1 MNRNTMKHSLGT
13 AAIATGKSK
22 TTIHRAIKSGKLSAF
37 KNDDGTFEIDPAEL
51 HRVFDPVT
59 HGVTG
64 NSVME
69 QSVTPD
75 AVALL
80 AQENAFL
87 KLQLERER
95 EFNRDLQAMLK
106 NESEE
111 RRKLTA
117 LLTHQK
123 DQTEQNTPSTAKKTN
138 SLFQRIFKR

>member
-1 MNRNTMKHSLGT
+1 MKHSLGT

-37 KNDDGTFEIDPAEL
+37 KNDDGTFEIDPSEL

-59 HGVTG
+59 RSVTG
-64 NSVME
+64 NTAME

-75 AVALL
+75 VTALL
-80 AQENAFL
+80 AQENDFL
-87 KLQLERER
+87 RLQLERER
-95 EFNRDLQAMLK
+95 EFNRDLQLMLK
-106 NESEE
+106 TESEE

-117 LLTHQK
+117 LLTYQK

-138 SLFQRIFKR
+138 SLFAKIFKKDLR

>member
-1 MNRNTMKHSLGT
+1 MKHSLGT

-51 HRVFDPVT
+51 HRVFYPVT

-64 NSVME
+64 NTTME

-75 AVALL
+75 VTALL
-80 AQENAFL
+80 AQENDFL
-87 KLQLERER
+87 RLQLERER
-95 EFNRDLQAMLK
+95 EFNRDLQLMLK
-106 NESEE
+106 TESDE

-123 DQTEQNTPSTAKKTN
+123 DQTEQHTQSTAKKTN
-138 SLFQRIFKR
+138 TLFERIFKKDVK

>member
-1 MNRNTMKHSLGT
+1 MKHSLGT

-37 KNDDGTFEIDPAEL
+37 KNDDGTFEIDPSEL

-64 NSVME
+64 NTAME

-75 AVALL
+75 VTALL
-80 AQENAFL
+80 AQENDFL
-87 KLQLERER
+87 RLQLERER
-95 EFNRDLQAMLK
+95 EFNRDLQLMLK
-106 NESEE
+106 TESEE

-123 DQTEQNTPSTAKKTN
+123 DQIEQNTKSTAKKTN
-138 SLFQRIFKR
+138 SLFLKIFKC

>member
-1 MNRNTMKHSLGT
+1 
-13 AAIATGKSK
+13 
-22 TTIHRAIKSGKLSAF
+22 
-37 KNDDGTFEIDPAEL
+37 
-51 HRVFDPVT
+51 
-59 HGVTG
+59 
-64 NSVME
+64 ME

-75 AVALL
+75 VTALI

-117 LLTHQK
+117 LLTHQQ
-123 DQTEQNTPSTAKKTN
+123 DQTEQHTQSTAKKEN
-138 SLFQRIFKR
+138 SLFNRIFKR

>member
-1 MNRNTMKHSLGT
+1 MKHSLGT

-59 HGVTG
+59 NGVAG
-64 NSVME
+64 NTAME

-75 AVALL
+75 AVALI

-95 EFNRDLQAMLK
+95 EFNRDLQLMLK
-106 NESEE
+106 TENEE

-123 DQTEQNTPSTAKKTN
+123 DQTDTSTAKKTN

>member
-1 MNRNTMKHSLGT
+1 MKHSLGT

-59 HGVTG
+59 YIVTG
-64 NSVME
+64 NSAME

-75 AVALL
+75 VTALI

-95 EFNRDLQAMLK
+95 EFNRDLQLMLK
-106 NESEE
+106 TESEE

-123 DQTEQNTPSTAKKTN
+123 DQKDTPSTAKKTN
-138 SLFQRIFKR
+138 SLFDRIFRR

>member
-1 MNRNTMKHSLGT
+1 MKHSLGT

-75 AVALL
+75 VTALI

-117 LLTHQK
+117 LLTHQ
-123 DQTEQNTPSTAKKTN
+123 TEIPSTTKKTN
-138 SLFQRIFKR
+138 SLFLKIFKR

>member
-1 MNRNTMKHSLGT
+1 MKHSLGT

-59 HGVTG
+59 HGVTC
-64 NSVME
+64 NTTME

-75 AVALL
+75 ATALI
-80 AQENAFL
+80 AQENTFL

-95 EFNRDLQAMLK
+95 EFNRDLQLMLK
-106 NESEE
+106 TESEE

-123 DQTEQNTPSTAKKTN
+123 DQTEQNTKSTAKKTN
-138 SLFQRIFKR
+138 SLFDRIFKKGNL

>member
-1 MNRNTMKHSLGT
+1 MKHSLGT

-75 AVALL
+75 VTALL
-80 AQENAFL
+80 AQENDYL
-87 KLQLERER
+87 RLQLERER
-95 EFNRDLQAMLK
+95 EFNRDLQLMLK
-106 NESEE
+106 TESEE

-123 DQTEQNTPSTAKKTN
+123 DQTEQPPPSTAKKTN
-138 SLFQRIFKR
+138 SLFMKIFKKDFR

>member
-1 MNRNTMKHSLGT
+1 MKHTLGT

-37 KNDDGTFEIDPAEL
+37 KNDDGAFEIDPAEL

-59 HGVTG
+59 YGVTG
-64 NSVME
+64 NSAME

-75 AVALL
+75 VTALI

-95 EFNRDLQAMLK
+95 EFNRDLQLMLK
-106 NESEE
+106 TESEE

-123 DQTEQNTPSTAKKTN
+123 DQTEQNPPSTAKKTN
-138 SLFQRIFKR
+138 SLFMKIFKKDFR

>member
-1 MNRNTMKHSLGT
+1 MKHSLGT

-64 NSVME
+64 NTTME

-75 AVALL
+75 VTALI
-80 AQENAFL
+80 AQENVFL
-87 KLQLERER
+87 KLQIERER
-95 EFNRDLQAMLK
+95 EFNRDLQLMLK
-106 NESEE
+106 TESEE

-117 LLTHQK
+117 LVTHQQ
-123 DQTEQNTPSTAKKTN
+123 DQTEQNTKSTVKKTN
-138 SLFQRIFKR
+138 SLFLKIFKR

>member
-1 MNRNTMKHSLGT
+1 MKHSLGT

-37 KNDDGTFEIDPAEL
+37 KNDDGAFEIDPSEL

-64 NSVME
+64 NTAME

-75 AVALL
+75 VTALL
-80 AQENAFL
+80 AQENDFL
-87 KLQLERER
+87 RLQLERER
-95 EFNRDLQAMLK
+95 EFNRDLQLMLK
-106 NESEE
+106 TESEE
-111 RRKLTA
+111 RKKLTA

-123 DQTEQNTPSTAKKTN
+123 DQTEQNTNSTAKKTN
-138 SLFQRIFKR
+138 SLFAKIFKKDLR

>member
-1 MNRNTMKHSLGT
+1 MKHSLGT

-59 HGVTG
+59 NGVTR
-64 NSVME
+64 NTTME
-69 QSVTPD
+69 QSVTPSEI
-75 AVALL
+75 ALI

-111 RRKLTA
+111 RSKLTA
-117 LLTHQK
+117 LLTHYQEPK
-123 DQTEQNTPSTAKKTN
+123 SSG
-138 SLFQRIFKR
+138 SLWNKVFKR

>member
-1 MNRNTMKHSLGT
+1 MKHSLGT

-37 KNDDGTFEIDPAEL
+37 KNDDGAFEIDPSEL
-51 HRVFDPVT
+51 HRVFEPVT

-64 NSVME
+64 NTTME

-75 AVALL
+75 VTALL
-80 AQENAFL
+80 AQENDFL
-87 KLQLERER
+87 RLQLERER
-95 EFNRDLQAMLK
+95 EFNRDLQLMLK
-106 NESEE
+106 TESEE

-117 LLTHQK
+117 LLTYQK

-138 SLFQRIFKR
+138 SLFERIFKKDVK

>member
-1 MNRNTMKHSLGT
+1 MKHSLGT

-37 KNDDGTFEIDPAEL
+37 KNDDGAFEIDPAEL

-64 NSVME
+64 NTTME

-75 AVALL
+75 VTALL
-80 AQENAFL
+80 AQENDFL
-87 KLQLERER
+87 RLQLERER
-95 EFNRDLQAMLK
+95 EFNRDLQLMLK
-106 NESEE
+106 TESEE

-123 DQTEQNTPSTAKKTN
+123 DQVEQPITSTAKKTN
-138 SLFQRIFKR
+138 SLFAKIFKNR

>member
-1 MNRNTMKHSLGT
+1 MKHSLGT

-59 HGVTG
+59 YGVTG
-64 NSVME
+64 NSAME

-75 AVALL
+75 VTALI

-117 LLTHQK
+117 LLTHQQDQK
-123 DQTEQNTPSTAKKTN
+123 DTPSTAKKN
-138 SLFQRIFKR
+138 KFIIPAHF

>member
-1 MNRNTMKHSLGT
+1 MKHSLGT

-64 NSVME
+64 NTTME

-75 AVALL
+75 VTALI
-80 AQENAFL
+80 AQENVFL

-95 EFNRDLQAMLK
+95 EFNRDLQLMLK
-106 NESEE
+106 TESEE

-117 LLTHQK
+117 LVTHQQ
-123 DQTEQNTPSTAKKTN
+123 DQTEQNTKSTVKKTN
-138 SLFQRIFKR
+138 SLFLKIFKR

>member
-1 MNRNTMKHSLGT
+1 MKHSLGT

-37 KNDDGTFEIDPAEL
+37 KNDDGAFEIDPAEL

-59 HGVTG
+59 SSVTG
-64 NSVME
+64 NSAME

-75 AVALL
+75 VTALL
-80 AQENAFL
+80 AQENDFL
-87 KLQLERER
+87 RLQLERER
-95 EFNRDLQAMLK
+95 EFNRDLQLMLK
-106 NESEE
+106 TESEE

-138 SLFQRIFKR
+138 SLFAKIFKKDVR

>member
-1 MNRNTMKHSLGT
+1 MKHTLGT

-37 KNDDGTFEIDPAEL
+37 KNDDGAFEIDPAEL

-59 HGVTG
+59 V
-64 NSVME
+64 NSTVE
-69 QSVTPD
+69 QVVTPSEM
-75 AVALL
+75 ALI
-80 AQENAFL
+80 AQENTFL

-111 RRKLTA
+111 RSKLTA
-117 LLTHQK
+117 LLTHYQQPK
-123 DQTEQNTPSTAKKTN
+123 SSG
-138 SLFQRIFKR
+138 SLWNKVFKR